1 MASNSS
7 HTSARGILLESLSG
21 RRLLL
26 IISLTLMGVSAMA
39 TAGYAWVAGPAL
51 AALGQGEFLSSSPMP
66 AASRPIPSAV
76 QIVAALVCLGLVRA
90 LAETARART
99 SARLQLG
106 IVREFRGKILA
117 RALTLEPAALM
128 AWGPGELASRIQVE
142 VHGVRVLLH
151 LGLVQGIRSIVV
163 ATALAIVAWKVD
175 SLLATQGVI
184 VIPIAAGLV
193 MLAARPA
200 RRLQRRLFGAESKL
214 VADTGEAVDGALV
227 LRAYGAVGTTLN
239 RIDRAASRSER
250 LGISADSWAAMV
262 GPIVELAA
270 AAGLALVLVMSVV
283 AQRSDPAATGTVLV
297 ALLLMYRP
305 LISLAQATIAWF
317 AGLSALDR
325 LDELLAL
332 RTVLPVERQVATGTI
347 STLETQDLRF
357 AHGDHP
363 VIDGASIRCAR
374 GELVVLTGASGA
386 GKTTLLKLLGGT
398 LTPDAGTVRID
409 GATASP
415 SALASASGWMP
426 QTPAL
431 FGGTYVD
438 NIALGDL
445 APDRARVIDAAR
457 RANADGFIG
466 VRPGG
471 FDGVILEGGA
481 DLSVGQRQR
490 ICLARLIYRGAPI
503 WLLDEPSAALEAAHE
518 RQIVTMCREHV
529 DRGGLVIVATHHPAW
544 LQSADRVWTIEQG
557 TVSECEQR
565 VSDLRLN

>member
-7 HTSARGILLESLSG
+7 HTSARRMLLESLSD
-21 RRLLL
+21 RPLL
-26 IISLTLMGVSAMA
+26 IIIVLTLMGVSAGA

-51 AALGQGEFLSSSPMP
+51 AALGRGGFLSSSPGS
-66 AASRPIPSAV
+66 AASGTIPSAV
-76 QIVAALVCLGLVRA
+76 QIVTALVCLGLLRA
-90 LAETARART
+90 LAETARARI

-117 RALTLEPAALM
+117 RALTLEPAAIT

-151 LGLVQGIRSIVV
+151 LGLVQGIRSVVV

-175 SLLATQGVI
+175 SLLATQGLI

-200 RRLQRRLFGAESKL
+200 RRLQRRLFGAESEL

-227 LRAYGAVGTTLN
+227 LRAYGAVGTTLS
-239 RIDRAASRSER
+239 RIDGAASRSER
-250 LGISADSWAAMV
+250 LGVSADTWAAMV

-270 AAGLALVLVMSVV
+270 AAGLALVLAMSAVG
-283 AQRSDPAATGTVLV
+283 QRSDLAATGTVLV

-305 LISLAQATIAWF
+305 LISLAQATIGWF

-332 RTVLPVERQVATGTI
+332 PTVPPVERQVDRGTI
-347 STLETQDLRF
+347 STLGMQGLRF
-357 AHGDHP
+357 AHGDRA

-398 LTPDAGTVRID
+398 LTPDGGGVQID
-409 GATASP
+409 GANALP
-415 SALASASGWMP
+415 SALASSSGWMP

-438 NIALGDL
+438 NIALGDP
-445 APDRARVIDAAR
+445 APDRSRVIDAAR

-490 ICLARLIYRGAPI
+490 ICLARVIYRGAPI
-503 WLLDEPSAALEAAHE
+503 WLLDEPTAALDAEQE
-518 RQIVTMCREHV
+518 RQIVMLCRDHV

-544 LQSADRVWTIEQG
+544 LRSADRVWTIEQG